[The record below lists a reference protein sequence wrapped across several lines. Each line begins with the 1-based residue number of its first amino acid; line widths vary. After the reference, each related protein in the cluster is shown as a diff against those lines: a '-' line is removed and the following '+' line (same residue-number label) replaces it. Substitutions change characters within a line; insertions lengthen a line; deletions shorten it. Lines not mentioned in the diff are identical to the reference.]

1 MTMLTVPE
9 LLAARSVVG
18 RAFADDPLM
27 AWLFPDERVRL
38 DATSAW
44 LSVFVDSYVS
54 AGYAD
59 VERDGDE
66 IVGVALW
73 RTPIDAPLTFP
84 QAPTLVGLMGAL
96 LGVERAAVIGA
107 GLRVFGASHPS
118 EPHAYLNFLAVDP
131 VRHGEGLGSRLVR
144 RGLTRSTALGLPTH
158 LETTNP
164 RNVGFYRSL
173 GFEVTAELTL
183 APDGPPAWTLLHPA
197 RA

>member
-1 MTMLTVPE
+1 MPD

-38 DATSAW
+38 DATAAW
-44 LSVFVDSYVS
+44 LGVFVDAYVS

-66 IVGVALW
+66 IMGVALW
-73 RTPIDAPLTFP
+73 RVPADAPLVFP
-84 QAPTLVGLMGAL
+84 NAPTLGGVMGAM
-96 LGVERAAVIGA
+96 LGVERAGAIGA
-107 GLRVFGASHPS
+107 SLRVFGASHPTV
-118 EPHAYLNFLAVDP
+118 PHAYLNFLAVDP
-131 VRHGEGLGSRLVR
+131 ARHGEGLGSRLVR
-144 RGLTRSTALGLPTH
+144 RGLERASALGLPTH

-173 GFEVTAELTL
+173 GFEVTAEFDL
-183 APDGPPAWTLLHPA
+183 APDGPPAWTLQHPA
-197 RA
+197 PG